1 MKSRVNK
8 YQDLHDQIA
17 LDSESN
23 IENSDLS
30 HFANRL
36 NQIDDQFDKMDVVA
50 KEDREPTH
58 ARQIEEVSEVQ
69 EIEAS
74 INEPKPETQFDTFE
88 SAYLKDFLDE
98 VKEYNVRK
106 GYRDLENT
114 DANIL
119 SELNKSSEIAK
130 PFNDDE
136 MTTVLHAID
145 PELSTMDVDVFNEGE
160 LTEDVNLDELP
171 NLDETI
177 VFKSVEHNTIESFDD
192 GDDELEKTI
201 AMAVQEMVDEE
212 AMTDLSLTQEDEA
225 FEIELDADE
234 FDNILSEEDDSIS
247 EMQAQLESMEDYSDS
262 DFDSDKFRSELLAQ
276 TQTLQHKIIDQ
287 EQNIDHMNETMVR
300 TNRMLNVVLS
310 LLILAIIVVLLLIVA
325 QFRK

>member
-8 YQDLHDQIA
+8 YQDLHEQIA

-50 KEDREPTH
+50 REDREPTH
-58 ARQIEEVSEVQ
+58 ARQIEEVQ
-69 EIEAS
+69 EEHSVIEEAKT
-74 INEPKPETQFDTFE
+74 EPQFDTFE

-145 PELSTMDVDVFNEGE
+145 PELSTMDAEVFI
-160 LTEDVNLDELP
+160 EDEIEEEVNLDELP

-177 VFKSVEHNTIESFDD
+177 VFKSVEQSNANTFDEE
-192 GDDELEKTI
+192 DELEKTI
-201 AMAVQEMVDEE
+201 AMAVQEMVDDEDVSL
-212 AMTDLSLTQEDEA
+212 DLSGQDSFDSVE
-225 FEIELDADE
+225 FELDADE
-234 FDNILSEEDDSIS
+234 FENILSEQDDSIF
-247 EMQAQLESMEDYSDS
+247 EMQAQLDAMEDYSDN

-287 EQNIDHMNETMVR
+287 EQNIDQMNETMVR

>member
-8 YQDLHDQIA
+8 YQDLHEQIA

-50 KEDREPTH
+50 REDREPTH
-58 ARQIEEVSEVQ
+58 ARQIEEVQ
-69 EIEAS
+69 EEHSVIEEAKT
-74 INEPKPETQFDTFE
+74 EPQFDTFE

-145 PELSTMDVDVFNEGE
+145 PELSTMDADVFI
-160 LTEDVNLDELP
+160 EDEIEEEVNLDELP

-177 VFKSVEHNTIESFDD
+177 VFKSVEQSNADTFDEE
-192 GDDELEKTI
+192 DELEKTI
-201 AMAVQEMVDEE
+201 AMAVQEMVDDEDVSL
-212 AMTDLSLTQEDEA
+212 DLSGQDSFDLVE
-225 FEIELDADE
+225 FELEADE
-234 FDNILSEEDDSIS
+234 FENILSEEDDSIF
-247 EMQAQLESMEDYSDS
+247 EMQAQLDAMEDYSDN

-287 EQNIDHMNETMVR
+287 EQNIDQMNETMVR

>member
-8 YQDLHDQIA
+8 YQDLHEQIA

-50 KEDREPTH
+50 REDREPTH
-58 ARQIEEVSEVQ
+58 ARQIEEVQ
-69 EIEAS
+69 EEHSVIEEAKT
-74 INEPKPETQFDTFE
+74 EPQFDTFE

-145 PELSTMDVDVFNEGE
+145 PELSTMDADVFI
-160 LTEDVNLDELP
+160 EDEIEEEEVNLDELP

-177 VFKSVEHNTIESFDD
+177 VFKSVEQSNADTFDEE
-192 GDDELEKTI
+192 DELEKTI
-201 AMAVQEMVDEE
+201 AMAVQEMVDDEDVSL
-212 AMTDLSLTQEDEA
+212 DLSGQDSFDSVE
-225 FEIELDADE
+225 FELEADE
-234 FDNILSEEDDSIS
+234 FENILSEEDDSIF
-247 EMQAQLESMEDYSDS
+247 EMQAQLDAMEDYSDN

-287 EQNIDHMNETMVR
+287 EQNIDQMNETMVR

>member
-8 YQDLHDQIA
+8 YQDLHEQIA

-50 KEDREPTH
+50 REDREPTH
-58 ARQIEEVSEVQ
+58 ARQIEEVQ
-69 EIEAS
+69 EEHSVIEEAKT
-74 INEPKPETQFDTFE
+74 EPQFDTFE

-145 PELSTMDVDVFNEGE
+145 PELSTMDAEVFI
-160 LTEDVNLDELP
+160 EDEIEEEVNLDELP

-177 VFKSVEHNTIESFDD
+177 VFKSVEQSNADTFDEE
-192 GDDELEKTI
+192 DELEKTI
-201 AMAVQEMVDEE
+201 AMAVQEMVDDEDVSL
-212 AMTDLSLTQEDEA
+212 DLSGQDA
-225 FEIELDADE
+225 FDLVEFELDADE
-234 FDNILSEEDDSIS
+234 FENILSEEDDSIF
-247 EMQAQLESMEDYSDS
+247 EMQAQLDAMEDYSDN

-287 EQNIDHMNETMVR
+287 EQNIDQMNETMVR

>member
-8 YQDLHDQIA
+8 YQDLHEQIA

-50 KEDREPTH
+50 REDREPTH
-58 ARQIEEVSEVQ
+58 ARQIEEVQ
-69 EIEAS
+69 EEHSVIEEAKT
-74 INEPKPETQFDTFE
+74 EPQFDTFE

-145 PELSTMDVDVFNEGE
+145 PELSTMDAEVFI
-160 LTEDVNLDELP
+160 EDEIEEEVNLDELP

-177 VFKSVEHNTIESFDD
+177 VFKSVEQSNADTFDEE
-192 GDDELEKTI
+192 DELEKTI
-201 AMAVQEMVDEE
+201 AMAVQEMVDDEDVSL
-212 AMTDLSLTQEDEA
+212 DLSGQDA
-225 FEIELDADE
+225 FDSVEFELDADE
-234 FDNILSEEDDSIS
+234 FENILSEEDDSIF
-247 EMQAQLESMEDYSDS
+247 EMQAQLDAMEDYSDN

-287 EQNIDHMNETMVR
+287 EQNIDQMNETIVR

>member
-8 YQDLHDQIA
+8 YQDLHEQIA

-50 KEDREPTH
+50 REDREPTH
-58 ARQIEEVSEVQ
+58 ARQIEEVQ
-69 EIEAS
+69 EEHSVIEEAKT
-74 INEPKPETQFDTFE
+74 EPQFDTFE

-145 PELSTMDVDVFNEGE
+145 PELSTMDADVFI
-160 LTEDVNLDELP
+160 EDEIEEEVNLDELP

-177 VFKSVEHNTIESFDD
+177 VFKSVEQSNADTFDEE
-192 GDDELEKTI
+192 DELEKTI
-201 AMAVQEMVDEE
+201 AMAVQEMVDDEDVSL
-212 AMTDLSLTQEDEA
+212 DLSGQDA
-225 FEIELDADE
+225 FDSVEFELDADE
-234 FDNILSEEDDSIS
+234 FENILSEEDDSIF
-247 EMQAQLESMEDYSDS
+247 EMQAQLDAMEDYSDN

-287 EQNIDHMNETMVR
+287 EQNIDQMNETMVR

>member
-8 YQDLHDQIA
+8 YQDLHEQIA

-50 KEDREPTH
+50 REDREPTH
-58 ARQIEEVSEVQ
+58 ARQIEDVQ
-69 EIEAS
+69 VENSVGE
-74 INEPKPETQFDTFE
+74 EPNVEPQFDTFE

-145 PELSTMDVDVFNEGE
+145 PELSTMDADVFIEDE
-160 LTEDVNLDELP
+160 TEEEANLDELP

-177 VFKSVEHNTIESFDD
+177 VFKSVEQSTANAFDEE
-192 GDDELEKTI
+192 DELEKTI
-201 AMAVQEMVDEE
+201 AMAVQEMVDDEE
-212 AMTDLSLTQEDEA
+212 ESSDLSGQEIIGSVE
-225 FEIELDADE
+225 FELDADE
-234 FDNILSEEDDSIS
+234 FENILSEEDDSIF
-247 EMQAQLESMEDYSDS
+247 EMQAQLDAMEDYSDS

-276 TQTLQHKIIDQ
+276 TQTLQHRIIDQ
-287 EQNIDHMNETMVR
+287 EQNIDQMNETMVR

>member
-8 YQDLHDQIA
+8 YQDLHEQIA

-50 KEDREPTH
+50 REDREPTH
-58 ARQIEEVSEVQ
+58 ARQIEEVQ
-69 EIEAS
+69 EEHSVIEEAKT
-74 INEPKPETQFDTFE
+74 EPQFDTFE

-145 PELSTMDVDVFNEGE
+145 PELSTMDADVFI
-160 LTEDVNLDELP
+160 EDEIEEEVNLDELP

-177 VFKSVEHNTIESFDD
+177 VFKSVEQSNADTFDEE
-192 GDDELEKTI
+192 DELEKTI
-201 AMAVQEMVDEE
+201 AMAVQEMVDDEDVSL
-212 AMTDLSLTQEDEA
+212 DLSGQDSFDSVE
-225 FEIELDADE
+225 FELDADE
-234 FDNILSEEDDSIS
+234 FENILSEEDDSIF
-247 EMQAQLESMEDYSDS
+247 EMQAQLDAMEDYSDN

-287 EQNIDHMNETMVR
+287 EQNIDQMNETMVR

>member
-8 YQDLHDQIA
+8 YQDLHEQIA

-50 KEDREPTH
+50 REDREPTH
-58 ARQIEEVSEVQ
+58 ARQIEEVQ
-69 EIEAS
+69 EEHSVIEEAKT
-74 INEPKPETQFDTFE
+74 EPQFDTFE

-145 PELSTMDVDVFNEGE
+145 PELSTMDTDVFI
-160 LTEDVNLDELP
+160 EDEIEEEVNLDELP

-177 VFKSVEHNTIESFDD
+177 VFKSVEQSNADTFDEE
-192 GDDELEKTI
+192 DELEKTI
-201 AMAVQEMVDEE
+201 AMAVQEMVDDEDVSL
-212 AMTDLSLTQEDEA
+212 DLSGQDSFDSVE
-225 FEIELDADE
+225 FELEADE
-234 FDNILSEEDDSIS
+234 FENILSEEDDSIF
-247 EMQAQLESMEDYSDS
+247 EMQAQLDAMEDYSDN

-287 EQNIDHMNETMVR
+287 EQNIDQMNETMVR

>member
-8 YQDLHDQIA
+8 YQDLHEQIA

-50 KEDREPTH
+50 REDREPTH
-58 ARQIEEVSEVQ
+58 ARQIEEVQ
-69 EIEAS
+69 EEHSVIEEAKT
-74 INEPKPETQFDTFE
+74 EPQFDTFE

-145 PELSTMDVDVFNEGE
+145 PELSTMDADVFI
-160 LTEDVNLDELP
+160 EDEIEEEEVNLDELP

-177 VFKSVEHNTIESFDD
+177 VFKSVEQSNADTFDEE
-192 GDDELEKTI
+192 DELEKTI
-201 AMAVQEMVDEE
+201 ATAVQEMVDDEDVSL
-212 AMTDLSLTQEDEA
+212 DLSGQDSFDSVE
-225 FEIELDADE
+225 FELEADE
-234 FDNILSEEDDSIS
+234 FENILSEEDDSIF
-247 EMQAQLESMEDYSDS
+247 EMQAQLDAMEDYSDN

-287 EQNIDHMNETMVR
+287 EQNIDQMNETMVR

>member
-8 YQDLHDQIA
+8 YQDLHEQIA

-50 KEDREPTH
+50 REDREPTH
-58 ARQIEEVSEVQ
+58 ARQIEEVQ
-69 EIEAS
+69 EEHSVIEEAKT
-74 INEPKPETQFDTFE
+74 EPQFDTFE

-145 PELSTMDVDVFNEGE
+145 PELSTMDAEVFI
-160 LTEDVNLDELP
+160 EDEIEEEVNLDELP

-177 VFKSVEHNTIESFDD
+177 VFKSVEQSNADTFDEE
-192 GDDELEKTI
+192 DELEKTI
-201 AMAVQEMVDEE
+201 AMAVQEMVDDEDVSL
-212 AMTDLSLTQEDEA
+212 DLSGQDA
-225 FEIELDADE
+225 FDSVEFELDADE
-234 FDNILSEEDDSIS
+234 FENILSEEDDSIF
-247 EMQAQLESMEDYSDS
+247 EMQAQLDAMEDYSDN

-287 EQNIDHMNETMVR
+287 EQNIDQMNETMVR

-325 QFRK
+325 QIRK

>member
-8 YQDLHDQIA
+8 YQDLHEQIA

-50 KEDREPTH
+50 REDREPTH
-58 ARQIEEVSEVQ
+58 ARQIEEVQ
-69 EIEAS
+69 EEHSVIEEAKT
-74 INEPKPETQFDTFE
+74 EPQFDTFE

-145 PELSTMDVDVFNEGE
+145 PELSTMDAEVFI
-160 LTEDVNLDELP
+160 EDEIEEEVNLDELP

-177 VFKSVEHNTIESFDD
+177 VFKSVEQSNADTFDEE
-192 GDDELEKTI
+192 DELEKTI
-201 AMAVQEMVDEE
+201 AMAVQEMVDDEDVSL
-212 AMTDLSLTQEDEA
+212 DLSGQDA
-225 FEIELDADE
+225 FDSVEFELDADE
-234 FDNILSEEDDSIS
+234 FENILSEEDDSIF
-247 EMQAQLESMEDYSDS
+247 EMQDQLDAMEDYSDN

-287 EQNIDHMNETMVR
+287 EQNIDQMNETMVR

>member
-8 YQDLHDQIA
+8 YQDLHEQIA

-50 KEDREPTH
+50 REDREPTH
-58 ARQIEEVSEVQ
+58 ARQIEEVQ
-69 EIEAS
+69 EEHSVIEEAKT
-74 INEPKPETQFDTFE
+74 EPQFDTFE

-145 PELSTMDVDVFNEGE
+145 PELSTMDAEVFI
-160 LTEDVNLDELP
+160 EDEIEEEVNLDELP

-177 VFKSVEHNTIESFDD
+177 VFKSVEQSNADTFDEE
-192 GDDELEKTI
+192 DELEKTI
-201 AMAVQEMVDEE
+201 AMAVQEMVDDEDVSL
-212 AMTDLSLTQEDEA
+212 DLSGQDSFDSVE
-225 FEIELDADE
+225 FELEADE
-234 FDNILSEEDDSIS
+234 FENILSEEDDSIF
-247 EMQAQLESMEDYSDS
+247 EMQAQLDAMEDYSDN

-287 EQNIDHMNETMVR
+287 EQNIDQMNETMVR

>member
-8 YQDLHDQIA
+8 YQDLHEQIA

-50 KEDREPTH
+50 REDREPTH
-58 ARQIEEVSEVQ
+58 ARQIEEVQ
-69 EIEAS
+69 EEHSVIEEAKT
-74 INEPKPETQFDTFE
+74 EPQFDTFE

-145 PELSTMDVDVFNEGE
+145 PELSTMDAEVFI
-160 LTEDVNLDELP
+160 EDEIEEEVNLDELP

-177 VFKSVEHNTIESFDD
+177 VFKSVEQSNADTFDEE
-192 GDDELEKTI
+192 DELEKTI
-201 AMAVQEMVDEE
+201 AMAVQEMVDDEDVSL
-212 AMTDLSLTQEDEA
+212 DLSGQDA
-225 FEIELDADE
+225 FDSVEFELDADE
-234 FDNILSEEDDSIS
+234 FENILSEEDDSIF
-247 EMQAQLESMEDYSDS
+247 EMQAQLDAMEDYPDN

-287 EQNIDHMNETMVR
+287 EQNIDQMNETMVR

>member
-8 YQDLHDQIA
+8 YQDLHEQIA

-50 KEDREPTH
+50 REDREPTH
-58 ARQIEEVSEVQ
+58 ARQIEEVQ
-69 EIEAS
+69 EEHSVIEEAKT
-74 INEPKPETQFDTFE
+74 EPQFDTFE

-130 PFNDDE
+130 PFNDNE

-145 PELSTMDVDVFNEGE
+145 PELSTMDAEVFI
-160 LTEDVNLDELP
+160 EDEIEEEVNLDELP

-177 VFKSVEHNTIESFDD
+177 VFKSVEQSNADTFDEE
-192 GDDELEKTI
+192 DELEKTI
-201 AMAVQEMVDEE
+201 AMAVQEMVDDEDVSL
-212 AMTDLSLTQEDEA
+212 DLSGQDA
-225 FEIELDADE
+225 FDSVEFELDADE
-234 FDNILSEEDDSIS
+234 FENILSEEDDSIF
-247 EMQAQLESMEDYSDS
+247 EMQAQLDAMEDYSDN

-287 EQNIDHMNETMVR
+287 EQNIDQMNETMVR

>member
-8 YQDLHDQIA
+8 YQDLHEQIA

-50 KEDREPTH
+50 REDREPTH
-58 ARQIEEVSEVQ
+58 ARQIEEVQ
-69 EIEAS
+69 EEHSVIEEAKT
-74 INEPKPETQFDTFE
+74 EPQFDTFE

-145 PELSTMDVDVFNEGE
+145 PELSTMDAEVFI
-160 LTEDVNLDELP
+160 EDEIEEEVNLDELP

-177 VFKSVEHNTIESFDD
+177 VFKSVEQSNADTFDEE
-192 GDDELEKTI
+192 DELEKTI
-201 AMAVQEMVDEE
+201 AMAVQEMVDDEDVSL
-212 AMTDLSLTQEDEA
+212 DLSGQDA
-225 FEIELDADE
+225 FDSVEFELDADE
-234 FDNILSEEDDSIS
+234 FENILSEEDDSIF
-247 EMQAQLESMEDYSDS
+247 EMQAQLDAMEDYSDN

-287 EQNIDHMNETMVR
+287 EQNIDQMNETMVR

>member
-8 YQDLHDQIA
+8 YQDLHEQIA

-50 KEDREPTH
+50 REDREPTH
-58 ARQIEEVSEVQ
+58 ARQIEEVQ
-69 EIEAS
+69 EEHSVIEEAKT
-74 INEPKPETQFDTFE
+74 EPQFDTFE

-145 PELSTMDVDVFNEGE
+145 PELSTMDAEVFI
-160 LTEDVNLDELP
+160 EDEIEEVVNLDELP

-177 VFKSVEHNTIESFDD
+177 VFKSVEQSNADTFDEE
-192 GDDELEKTI
+192 DELEKTI
-201 AMAVQEMVDEE
+201 AMAVQEMVDDEDVSL
-212 AMTDLSLTQEDEA
+212 DLSGQDA
-225 FEIELDADE
+225 FDSVEFELDADE
-234 FDNILSEEDDSIS
+234 FENILSEEDDSIF
-247 EMQAQLESMEDYSDS
+247 EMQAQLDAMEDYSDN

-287 EQNIDHMNETMVR
+287 EQNIDQMNETMVR

>member
-8 YQDLHDQIA
+8 YQDLHEQIA

-50 KEDREPTH
+50 REDREPTH
-58 ARQIEEVSEVQ
+58 ARQIEEVQ
-69 EIEAS
+69 EEHSVIEEAKT
-74 INEPKPETQFDTFE
+74 EPQFDTFE

-145 PELSTMDVDVFNEGE
+145 PELSTMDADVFI
-160 LTEDVNLDELP
+160 EDEIEEEVNLDELP

-177 VFKSVEHNTIESFDD
+177 VFKSVEQSNADTFDEE
-192 GDDELEKTI
+192 DELEKTI
-201 AMAVQEMVDEE
+201 AMAVQEMVDDEDVSL
-212 AMTDLSLTQEDEA
+212 DLSGQDSFDSVE
-225 FEIELDADE
+225 FELEADE
-234 FDNILSEEDDSIS
+234 FENILSEEDDSIF
-247 EMQAQLESMEDYSDS
+247 EMQAQLDAMEDYSDN

-287 EQNIDHMNETMVR
+287 EQNIDQMNETMVR

>member
-8 YQDLHDQIA
+8 YQDLHEQIA

-36 NQIDDQFDKMDVVA
+36 NQIDNQFDKMDVVA
-50 KEDREPTH
+50 REDREPTH
-58 ARQIEEVSEVQ
+58 ARQIEEVQ
-69 EIEAS
+69 EEHS
-74 INEPKPETQFDTFE
+74 IDEEPKVEPQFDTFE

-145 PELSTMDVDVFNEGE
+145 PELSTMDADDFIEDE
-160 LTEDVNLDELP
+160 TEEDVNLDELP

-177 VFKSVEHNTIESFDD
+177 VFKSVEHNSVDAYEAE
-192 GDDELEKTI
+192 DELEKTI
-201 AMAVQEMVDEE
+201 AMAVQEMVDDEE
-212 AMTDLSLTQEDEA
+212 TVVDINNQEALSDVE
-225 FEIELDADE
+225 FELDSDE
-234 FDNILSEEDDSIS
+234 FDNILSEEDDSIF
-247 EMQAQLESMEDYSDS
+247 EMQAQLEAMEDYSDS

-287 EQNIDHMNETMVR
+287 EQNIDQMNETMVR

>member
-8 YQDLHDQIA
+8 YQDLHEQIA

-50 KEDREPTH
+50 REDREPTH
-58 ARQIEEVSEVQ
+58 ARQIEEVQ
-69 EIEAS
+69 EEHSVIEEAKT
-74 INEPKPETQFDTFE
+74 EPQFDTFE

-145 PELSTMDVDVFNEGE
+145 PELSTMDADVFI
-160 LTEDVNLDELP
+160 EDEIEEEEVNLDELP

-177 VFKSVEHNTIESFDD
+177 VFKSVEQSNADTFDEE
-192 GDDELEKTI
+192 DELEKTI
-201 AMAVQEMVDEE
+201 AMAVQEMVDDEDVSL
-212 AMTDLSLTQEDEA
+212 DLSGQDSFDLVE
-225 FEIELDADE
+225 FELEADE
-234 FDNILSEEDDSIS
+234 FENILSEEDDSIF
-247 EMQAQLESMEDYSDS
+247 EMQAQLDAMEDYSDN

-287 EQNIDHMNETMVR
+287 EQNIDQMNETMVR

>member
-8 YQDLHDQIA
+8 YQDLHEQIA

-50 KEDREPTH
+50 REDREPTH
-58 ARQIEEVSEVQ
+58 ARQIEEVQ
-69 EIEAS
+69 EEHSVIEEAKT
-74 INEPKPETQFDTFE
+74 EPQFDTFE

-145 PELSTMDVDVFNEGE
+145 PELSTMDAEVFI
-160 LTEDVNLDELP
+160 EDEIEEEVNLDELP
-171 NLDETI
+171 NLDKTI
-177 VFKSVEHNTIESFDD
+177 VFKSVEQSNADTFDEE
-192 GDDELEKTI
+192 DELEKTI
-201 AMAVQEMVDEE
+201 AMAVQEMVDDEDVSL
-212 AMTDLSLTQEDEA
+212 DLSGQDA
-225 FEIELDADE
+225 FDSVEFELDADE
-234 FDNILSEEDDSIS
+234 FENILSEEDDSIF
-247 EMQAQLESMEDYSDS
+247 EMQAQLDAMEDYSDN

-287 EQNIDHMNETMVR
+287 EQNIDQMNETMVR

>member
-8 YQDLHDQIA
+8 YQDLHEQIA

-50 KEDREPTH
+50 REDREPTH
-58 ARQIEEVSEVQ
+58 ARQIEEVQ
-69 EIEAS
+69 EEHSVIEEAKT
-74 INEPKPETQFDTFE
+74 EPQFDTFE

-145 PELSTMDVDVFNEGE
+145 PELSTMDADVFI
-160 LTEDVNLDELP
+160 EDEIEEEEVNLDELP

-177 VFKSVEHNTIESFDD
+177 VFKSVEQSNADTFDEE
-192 GDDELEKTI
+192 DELEKTI
-201 AMAVQEMVDEE
+201 AMAVQEMVDDEDVSL
-212 AMTDLSLTQEDEA
+212 DLSGQDSFDSVE
-225 FEIELDADE
+225 FELDADE
-234 FDNILSEEDDSIS
+234 FENILSEEDDSIF
-247 EMQAQLESMEDYSDS
+247 EMQAQLDAMEDYSDN

-287 EQNIDHMNETMVR
+287 EQNIDQMNETMVR

>member
-8 YQDLHDQIA
+8 YQDLHEQIA

-36 NQIDDQFDKMDVVA
+36 NQIDNQFDKMDVVA
-50 KEDREPTH
+50 REDREPTH
-58 ARQIEEVSEVQ
+58 ARQIEEVQAEH
-69 EIEAS
+69 S
-74 INEPKPETQFDTFE
+74 IDEEPKVEPQFDTFE

-145 PELSTMDVDVFNEGE
+145 PELSTMDADVFIEDE
-160 LTEDVNLDELP
+160 TEEDVNLDELP

-177 VFKSVEHNTIESFDD
+177 VFKSVEHNSVDAYEAE
-192 GDDELEKTI
+192 DELEKTI
-201 AMAVQEMVDEE
+201 AMAVQEMVDDEE
-212 AMTDLSLTQEDEA
+212 TVVDINNQEALSDVE
-225 FEIELDADE
+225 FELDSDE
-234 FDNILSEEDDSIS
+234 FDNILSEEDDSIF
-247 EMQAQLESMEDYSDS
+247 EMQAQLEAMEDYSDS

-287 EQNIDHMNETMVR
+287 EQNIDQMNETMVR

>member
-8 YQDLHDQIA
+8 YQDLHEQIA

-50 KEDREPTH
+50 REDREPTH
-58 ARQIEEVSEVQ
+58 ARQIEEVQ
-69 EIEAS
+69 EEHSVIEDAKT
-74 INEPKPETQFDTFE
+74 EPQFDTFE

-145 PELSTMDVDVFNEGE
+145 PELSTMDAEVFI
-160 LTEDVNLDELP
+160 EDEIEEEVNLDELP

-177 VFKSVEHNTIESFDD
+177 VFKSVEQSNADTFDEE
-192 GDDELEKTI
+192 DELEKTI
-201 AMAVQEMVDEE
+201 AMAVQEMVDDEDVSL
-212 AMTDLSLTQEDEA
+212 DLSGQDA
-225 FEIELDADE
+225 FDSVEFELDADE
-234 FDNILSEEDDSIS
+234 FENILSEEDDSIF
-247 EMQAQLESMEDYSDS
+247 EMQAQLDAMEDYSDN

-287 EQNIDHMNETMVR
+287 EQNIDQMNETMVR

>member
-8 YQDLHDQIA
+8 YQDLHEQIA

-50 KEDREPTH
+50 REDREPTH
-58 ARQIEEVSEVQ
+58 ARQIEEVQ
-69 EIEAS
+69 EEHSVIEEAKT
-74 INEPKPETQFDTFE
+74 EPQFDTFE

-145 PELSTMDVDVFNEGE
+145 PELSTMDADVFI
-160 LTEDVNLDELP
+160 EDEIEEEEVNLDELP

-177 VFKSVEHNTIESFDD
+177 VFKSVEQSNADTFDEE
-192 GDDELEKTI
+192 DELEKTI
-201 AMAVQEMVDEE
+201 AMAVQEMVDDEDVSL
-212 AMTDLSLTQEDEA
+212 DLSGQDSFDPVE
-225 FEIELDADE
+225 FELEADE
-234 FDNILSEEDDSIS
+234 FENILSEEDDSIF
-247 EMQAQLESMEDYSDS
+247 EMQAQLDAMEDYSDN

-287 EQNIDHMNETMVR
+287 EQNIDQMNETMVR

>member
-8 YQDLHDQIA
+8 YQDLHEQIA

-36 NQIDDQFDKMDVVA
+36 NQIDNQFDKMDVVA
-50 KEDREPTH
+50 REDREPTH
-58 ARQIEEVSEVQ
+58 ARQIEEVQ
-69 EIEAS
+69 EEHS
-74 INEPKPETQFDTFE
+74 IDEEPKVEPQFDTFE

-145 PELSTMDVDVFNEGE
+145 PELSTMDADVFIEDE
-160 LTEDVNLDELP
+160 TEEDVNLDELP

-177 VFKSVEHNTIESFDD
+177 VFKSVEHNSVDAYEAE
-192 GDDELEKTI
+192 DELEKTI
-201 AMAVQEMVDEE
+201 AMAVQEMVDDEE
-212 AMTDLSLTQEDEA
+212 TVVDINNQEALSDVE
-225 FEIELDADE
+225 FELDSDE
-234 FDNILSEEDDSIS
+234 FDNILSEEDDSIF
-247 EMQAQLESMEDYSDS
+247 EMQAQLEAMEDYSDS

-287 EQNIDHMNETMVR
+287 EQNIDQMNETMVR

>member
-8 YQDLHDQIA
+8 YQDLHEQIA

-50 KEDREPTH
+50 REDREPTH
-58 ARQIEEVSEVQ
+58 ARQIEEVQ
-69 EIEAS
+69 EKHSVIEEAKT
-74 INEPKPETQFDTFE
+74 EPQFDTFE

-145 PELSTMDVDVFNEGE
+145 PELSTMDADVFI
-160 LTEDVNLDELP
+160 EDEIEEEEVNLDELP

-177 VFKSVEHNTIESFDD
+177 VFKSVEQSNADTFDEE
-192 GDDELEKTI
+192 DELEKTI
-201 AMAVQEMVDEE
+201 AMAVQEMVDDEDVSL
-212 AMTDLSLTQEDEA
+212 DLSGQDSFDSVE
-225 FEIELDADE
+225 FELEADE
-234 FDNILSEEDDSIS
+234 FENILSEEDDSIF
-247 EMQAQLESMEDYSDS
+247 EMQAQLDAMEDYSDN

-287 EQNIDHMNETMVR
+287 EQNIDQMNETMVR

>member
-8 YQDLHDQIA
+8 YQDLHEQIA

-50 KEDREPTH
+50 REDREPTH
-58 ARQIEEVSEVQ
+58 ARQIEEVQ
-69 EIEAS
+69 EEHSVIEEAKT
-74 INEPKPETQFDTFE
+74 EPQFDTFE

-145 PELSTMDVDVFNEGE
+145 PELSTMDAEVFI
-160 LTEDVNLDELP
+160 EDEIEEEVNLDELP

-177 VFKSVEHNTIESFDD
+177 VFKSVEQSNADTFDEE
-192 GDDELEKTI
+192 DELEKTI
-201 AMAVQEMVDEE
+201 AMAVQEMVDDEDVSL
-212 AMTDLSLTQEDEA
+212 DLSGQDSFDSVE
-225 FEIELDADE
+225 FELDADE
-234 FDNILSEEDDSIS
+234 FENILSEEDDSIF
-247 EMQAQLESMEDYSDS
+247 EMQAQLDAMEDYSDS

-287 EQNIDHMNETMVR
+287 EQNIDQMNETMVR

>member
-8 YQDLHDQIA
+8 YQDLHEQIA

-50 KEDREPTH
+50 REDREPTH
-58 ARQIEEVSEVQ
+58 ARQIEEVQ
-69 EIEAS
+69 EEHSVIEEAKT
-74 INEPKPETQFDTFE
+74 EPQFDTFE

-145 PELSTMDVDVFNEGE
+145 PELSTMDADVFI
-160 LTEDVNLDELP
+160 EDEIEEEEVNLDELP

-177 VFKSVEHNTIESFDD
+177 VFKSVEQSNADTFDEE
-192 GDDELEKTI
+192 DELEKTI
-201 AMAVQEMVDEE
+201 AMAVQEMVDDEDVSL
-212 AMTDLSLTQEDEA
+212 DLSGQESFDSVE
-225 FEIELDADE
+225 FELEADE
-234 FDNILSEEDDSIS
+234 FENILSEEDDSIF
-247 EMQAQLESMEDYSDS
+247 EMQAQLDAMEDYSDN

-287 EQNIDHMNETMVR
+287 EQNIDQMNETMVR